1 MMLSRAFVWAFL
13 FISSITVASTTFAV
27 PTTVGNGG
35 TGIACYDSNGKL
47 ASVRLLD
54 LWEAEILDGVTP
66 GISISNYRT
75 QVRAQAKILAKL
87 LHSDPYYSELTEET
101 LGKIQL
107 LRPGA
112 RLQLTGDVNTVLAP
126 SLGCEYVQI
135 ANHTNTGRLFVVGDF
150 WDRLDEM
157 NRAALITHETL
168 YLFMRIWD
176 ERNSDRIRRTV
187 ALLFSGYPLKE
198 KIEWSGKRWASCET
212 DVTRP
217 PVTRFM
223 IHEEG
228 GQVKFEF
235 GLLLGRL
242 AIDRISFGVKT
253 QANGENG
260 PAFSSLDGFLNH
272 RYFVLKEKL
281 VSDIDRDVTMILDKS
296 GNQNEYDIELS
307 DLNSGESFHGSVSCS
322 WRL

>member
-1 MMLSRAFVWAFL
+1 MMLSRVSVWVSL
-13 FISSITVASTTFAV
+13 FISCLAGASTTLAA
-27 PTTVGNGG
+27 PTTIGNGG

-47 ASVRLLD
+47 TSVRLLD
-54 LWEAEILDGVTP
+54 LWEAEILDGVRP
-66 GISISNYRT
+66 GISISKYQI
-75 QVRAQAKILAKL
+75 QVRTQAKILAKL
-87 LHSDPYYSELTEET
+87 LHSDPYYVELTEET

-107 LRPGA
+107 LPPGA

-126 SLGCEYVQI
+126 SLGCQYVQI

-157 NRAALITHETL
+157 NRAALLTHETL
-168 YLFMRIWD
+168 YLFMRTWD

-187 ALLFSGYPLKE
+187 ALLFSGHPLKE

-228 GQVKFEF
+228 GQMKFEF

-242 AIDRISFGVKT
+242 AIDRISFGVKS
-253 QANGENG
+253 QANGESG
-260 PAFSSLDGFLNH
+260 PAFSSLDDFLNLK
-272 RYFVLKEKL
+272 YFVLKEKL
-281 VSDIDRDVTMILDKS
+281 VSDIDMAVTMILDKS

-307 DLNSGESFHGSVSCS
+307 DLNSGESFQGSVSCS